1 MFAVEPKKVFKQINR
16 GTNGKGVMADVK
28 DNKRFFW
35 KIWSRKKER
44 NRETKWLQVLER
56 DQNKVNMRKLD
67 ITMEMVKERVE
78 VYLIGRPEE
87 MKVSRVLG

>member
-1 MFAVEPKKVFKQINR
+1 MSKIIRDFSGKSGAEKKKL
-16 GTNGKGVMADVK
+16 
-28 DNKRFFW
+28 
-35 KIWSRKKER
+35 

-87 MKVSRVLG
+87 MKVSRVRG